1 MTQTVSTS
9 YLSTHQMP
17 VFLNPLQMAYFFG
30 ESRAERKVIN
40 LKSEMLISDRIWKT
54 SDRLIIKTPLLNIS
68 TNV

>member
-17 VFLNPLQMAYFFG
+17 AFLNPLQMAYFSG

-40 LKSEMLISDRIWKT
+40 LKSEMLIVTGFGKLLTGLS
-54 SDRLIIKTPLLNIS
+54 SRLHS
-68 TNV
+68 